1 MRVFITGV
9 AGFIG
14 STLAHLL
21 LDQGHQVAGID
32 SLNDYYDPTL
42 KTARLD
48 RLMAREGFAFTE
60 GKIETPGV
68 LVNLFSTGYDAV
80 VHLAAQAGVRYSIDN
95 PRAYLEAN
103 LIGTFELLEAA
114 RTHPPKHMLLAS
126 TSSAY
131 GANTDMPMWK
141 PNVPIIRCRFMQQ
154 PKNQTKQWR
163 IPMPIYLICP
173 LLCFVFLRSMVLGG
187 APMWHCLNSPMQ
199 F

>member
-1 MRVFITGV
+1 M
-9 AGFIG
+9 
-14 STLAHLL
+14 AHLL

-48 RLMAREGFAFTE
+48 RLMTRDGFAFTE
-60 GKIETPGV
+60 GKIETPG
-68 LVNLFSTGYDAV
+68 LLAELFSTGYDAV

-114 RTHPPKHMLLAS
+114 RAHPPKHMLLAS

-131 GANTDMPMWK
+131 GANTDMPYVETQRADHQMS
-141 PNVPIIRCRFMQQ
+141 FYAAT
-154 PKNQTKQWR
+154 KNQTKPWR
-163 IPMPIYLICP
+163 ILMRICLICRLPCSGFSRSTVPGDGPTWHCSNLPMP
-173 LLCFVFLRSMVLGG
+173 S
-187 APMWHCLNSPMQ
+187 
-199 F
+199 

>member
-114 RTHPPKHMLLAS
+114 RASAKTHAACL
-126 TSSAY
+126 
-131 GANTDMPMWK
+131 N
-141 PNVPIIRCRFMQQ
+141 
-154 PKNQTKQWR
+154 
-163 IPMPIYLICP
+163 LICVWGEYGYA
-173 LLCFVFLRSMVLGG
+173 LCGN
-187 APMWHCLNSPMQ
+187 PTC
-199 F
+199 